1 MSNDPVTIPDF
12 LPTDFQTEVDEARR
26 QVEESHLERY
36 EAEMAA
42 ADGDSKPRRLVA
54 RARNRAP
61 WVAASDVPVV
71 TGATLIALIG
81 VAGLIGVWAWL
92 ATTHDPIWWSFAAG
106 GAVVFAGLA
115 VLFGALLRRGRTL
128 ITGSQS
134 THGREEPASTL
145 V

>member
-12 LPTDFQTEVDEARR
+12 LPTDFQTDVDEARR
-26 QVEESHLERY
+26 QVEDSHLQRY

-42 ADGDSKPRRLVA
+42 ADGGSTPRRVVA
-54 RARNRAP
+54 RARNRVP

-81 VAGLIGVWAWL
+81 IAGLMGVWAWL
-92 ATTHDPIWWSFAAG
+92 ATTHDPMWWSFTAG

-134 THGREEPASTL
+134 EHGREEPTPTS

>member
-12 LPTDFQTEVDEARR
+12 LPASFQTDVDEARR
-26 QVEESHLERY
+26 QVEDSHLQRY
-36 EAEMAA
+36 EAELAA
-42 ADGDSKPRRLVA
+42 ADGDSKPRGVVA
-54 RARNRAP
+54 RVRNRAP

-81 VAGLIGVWAWL
+81 VAGLMGVWAWL
-92 ATTHDPIWWSFAAG
+92 ATTHDPMWWSFTAG
-106 GAVVFAGLA
+106 GAVVFAGLG

-128 ITGSQS
+128 ITGSQPE
-134 THGREEPASTL
+134 HGREEPTPTS